1 MRSRSLSVRAFQI
14 HTPKPRSIQALA
26 LGAALAAPL
35 WFSAPAQAQFN
46 DIPPGYWASDYIQ
59 ALSEL
64 EIITGFPDGS
74 FQAEQPVTRAQ
85 YAAMVRKAFPRVAT
99 VRSYQPFSDVNANF
113 WAAPAIA
120 TAYSSGFMSGYP
132 GNEFRANENIPRV
145 QVLVSL
151 ANGLGYEPQGAIAD
165 RLSLFQDAAAIPSY
179 ASRSIAAAS
188 DNNLVVNYP
197 IVNQLNPNRSATRG
211 EVAAFIYQALSNQSQ
226 VTALSSPYVARLASL
241 PPANTPITNA
251 PVEIPAG
258 TSLTVRYEA
267 AEKIYVAPNEPN
279 PVPVTLTTAQAIQTS
294 AGGLLVPVGSEVVG
308 VLESDDNG
316 AQFIAQQLKLASG
329 ETYALAAT
337 SQVITTTEVIR
348 EGASAGRIVRDA
360 AIGAGA
366 AAVISGVTGDRKIEA
381 IEVLGGV
388 GAGAIFGVFNG
399 RKQAELF
406 VIDPEVD
413 LTLTLI
419 DEIALPIR

>member
-151 ANGLGYEPQGAIAD
+151 ANGLGYEPQGRSPIV
-165 RLSLFQDAAAIPSY
+165 S
-179 ASRSIAAAS
+179 ASSKMPPPFPAMPAAAS
-188 DNNLVVNYP
+188 P
-197 IVNQLNPNRSATRG
+197 
-211 EVAAFIYQALSNQSQ
+211 
-226 VTALSSPYVARLASL
+226 
-241 PPANTPITNA
+241 PPATIIWWSTIPLSTSSTPTAA
-251 PVEIPAG
+251 P
-258 TSLTVRYEA
+258 
-267 AEKIYVAPNEPN
+267 
-279 PVPVTLTTAQAIQTS
+279 
-294 AGGLLVPVGSEVVG
+294 PVGKWRRS
-308 VLESDDNG
+308 ST
-316 AQFIAQQLKLASG
+316 K
-329 ETYALAAT
+329 
-337 SQVITTTEVIR
+337 
-348 EGASAGRIVRDA
+348 
-360 AIGAGA
+360 
-366 AAVISGVTGDRKIEA
+366 
-381 IEVLGGV
+381 
-388 GAGAIFGVFNG
+388 
-399 RKQAELF
+399 
-406 VIDPEVD
+406 P
-413 LTLTLI
+413 
-419 DEIALPIR
+419 

>member
-1 MRSRSLSVRAFQI
+1 M
-14 HTPKPRSIQALA
+14 
-26 LGAALAAPL
+26 
-35 WFSAPAQAQFN
+35 
-46 DIPPGYWASDYIQ
+46 
-59 ALSEL
+59 
-64 EIITGFPDGS
+64 
-74 FQAEQPVTRAQ
+74 
-85 YAAMVRKAFPRVAT
+85 
-99 VRSYQPFSDVNANF
+99 
-113 WAAPAIA
+113 
-120 TAYSSGFMSGYP
+120 
-132 GNEFRANENIPRV
+132 
-145 QVLVSL
+145 
-151 ANGLGYEPQGAIAD
+151 
-165 RLSLFQDAAAIPSY
+165 
-179 ASRSIAAAS
+179 
-188 DNNLVVNYP
+188 
-197 IVNQLNPNRSATRG
+197 
-211 EVAAFIYQALSNQSQ
+211 AAFIYQALSNQSQ
-226 VTALSSPYVARLASL
+226 VTALSSPYVARLAGL

-419 DEIALPIR
+419 DAIALPIR